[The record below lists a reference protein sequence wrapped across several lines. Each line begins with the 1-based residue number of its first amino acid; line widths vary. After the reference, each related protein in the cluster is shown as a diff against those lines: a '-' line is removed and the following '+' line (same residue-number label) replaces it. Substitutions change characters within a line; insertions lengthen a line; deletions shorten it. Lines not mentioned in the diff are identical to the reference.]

1 MDETN
6 SFMDEISYDEIQ
18 SMMDNALGNNTF
30 DFGEYVGRLV
40 NGDTA
45 FSGQEFIHTVING
58 LQDNFIQERQSYL
71 SLIMLALMGAVL
83 ANFSKLLQGKEVAG
97 MAFYSVYMI
106 FFSVL
111 AAAFAQLNGVAQDA
125 LGRLFDFMKVLAPA
139 YFMCLS
145 FTQGAAAG
153 SIYYE
158 FILVLILFADMVL
171 LNIIMPM
178 IQLYFFLQL
187 ANQISERD
195 LFSKMAKL
203 IGDIVKLAMKT
214 MIGIVMGI
222 NVVQGLILPSVSEMK
237 NNTLVRFSSMV
248 PGVGNTISN
257 VAGTVLGAGNLVK
270 NAVGVTG
277 VIVVFIMCA
286 LPLAKLLLAKLSYQF
301 MSAIVQP
308 VSDIRIVR
316 CLEAVTETLSMEMYA
331 VGSGCLMFVISIAI
345 ISSMTNINI

>member
-1 MDETN
+1 MEGTDSLME
-6 SFMDEISYDEIQ
+6 EISYDEIQ
-18 SMMDNALGNNTF
+18 AMMDNALGNNAF
-30 DFGEYVGRLV
+30 DFGDYVGSLV
-40 NGDTA
+40 SGEVS
-45 FSGQEFIHTVING
+45 FSAQEFLHTIISGV
-58 LQDNFIQERQSYL
+58 QDNFIHERQSYL
-71 SLIMLALMGAVL
+71 LLILLALMGAVL

-111 AAAFAQLNGVAQDA
+111 SAAYAQLNGVAFDT
-125 LGRLFDFMKVLAPA
+125 LNRLLDFVKVLAPT

-145 FTQGAAAG
+145 FTQGAAMG
-153 SIYYE
+153 SVYYQ
-158 FILVLILFADMVL
+158 FILVLIVLAEIVL
-171 LNIIMPM
+171 LNVIMPM
-178 IQLYFFLQL
+178 IQIYFFLQI

-203 IGDIVKLAMKT
+203 IADIVKFVMKT
-214 MIGIVMGI
+214 MLGLVMGI

-286 LPLAKLLLAKLSYQF
+286 LPLAKILLAKICYQF

-316 CLEAVTETLSMEMYA
+316 CLEAITETLSMEMYA